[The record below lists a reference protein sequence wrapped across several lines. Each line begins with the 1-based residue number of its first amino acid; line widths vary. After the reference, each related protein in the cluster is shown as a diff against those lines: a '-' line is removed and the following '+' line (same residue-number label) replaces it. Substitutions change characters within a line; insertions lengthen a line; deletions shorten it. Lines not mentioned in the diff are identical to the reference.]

1 MQILWIRHG
10 KTLGNVQR
18 RYVGRTDEG
27 LTDEAKSCLQ
37 KKQVLMQE
45 LCVQTEGGRNQGKW
59 YHAGAFVPDF
69 VYSSPMMRCRET
81 AEILFPGQV
90 FCVQEGLQETD
101 FGDFEYK
108 NYEELKENPAY
119 QAWIDSGG
127 TLAFPSGES
136 RAAFLQRCCQA
147 LEQALQR
154 QQHQTVAAV
163 VHGGTIMAVLSALE
177 EQQKPYFSWQAGHCE
192 PILCTV
198 TGTEPLRLRQ
208 QLTERS

>member
-1 MQILWIRHG
+1 MQIVFIRHSM
-10 KTLGNVQR
+10 TAGNLER
-18 RYVGRTDEG
+18 RYIGCRTDEPLCEAG
-27 LTDEAKSCLQ
+27 ISLAQQKTAEIRQTFPMPEVVLTSP
-37 KKQVLMQE
+37 MRR
-45 LCVQTEGGRNQGKW
+45 CVQ
-59 YHAGAFVPDF
+59 
-69 VYSSPMMRCRET
+69 T
-81 AEILFPGQV
+81 AEILFPDTPREIV
-90 FCVQEGLQETD
+90 YGLQEC
-101 FGDFEYK
+101 
-108 NYEELKENPAY
+108 
-119 QAWIDSGG
+119 DSGG